1 MNCGTGVYNL
11 CINQGATFVRTF
23 IWNVGTCCCG
33 TVGSAPGPVDLT
45 GYTAMMQIRAY
56 VNPTAPLY
64 YDASSHL
71 TLGPPNPI
79 GEIGLSIPAS
89 DTETFTWWSGFY
101 DLLLTDSSGN
111 VTRLLQG
118 TVTVAPGVTP

>member
-11 CINQGATFVRTF
+11 CINQGATFERTF
-23 IWNVGTCCCG
+23 IWNVGTCCCD

-45 GYTAMMQIRAY
+45 GYTAAMQIRAF

-64 YDASSHL
+64 YDATSHL
-71 TLGPPNPI
+71 TLGTTN
-79 GEIGLSIPAS
+79 GEINLYIPAS
-89 DTETFTWWSGFY
+89 DTETFTWWKGFY

-118 TVTVAPGVTP
+118 EVMVAPGVTP

>member
-1 MNCGTGVYNL
+1 MNCGVGIYNL
-11 CINQGATFVRTF
+11 CINQGATFKRTF
-23 IWNVGTCCCG
+23 IWTVGTCCCG

-64 YDASSHL
+64 YDATPVL
-71 TLGPPNPI
+71 TLGTTDGSI
-79 GEIGLSIPAS
+79 TLDIPAA
-89 DTETFTWWSGFY
+89 DTETFTWWNGFY

-118 TVTVAPGVTP
+118 TVTVQPGVTP